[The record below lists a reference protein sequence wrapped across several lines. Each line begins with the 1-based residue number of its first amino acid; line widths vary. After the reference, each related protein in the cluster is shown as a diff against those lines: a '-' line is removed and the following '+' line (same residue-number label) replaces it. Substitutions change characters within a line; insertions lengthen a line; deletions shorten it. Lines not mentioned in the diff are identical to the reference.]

1 MLDAMH
7 KNLVTALHKIIKA
20 EYSYNTTI
28 NTTVIMFQ
36 SLEPHSQDIIVFELF
51 MPSWLQSQFV

>member
-1 MLDAMH
+1 MH

-51 MPSWLQSQFV
+51 MSSWLQSQFV